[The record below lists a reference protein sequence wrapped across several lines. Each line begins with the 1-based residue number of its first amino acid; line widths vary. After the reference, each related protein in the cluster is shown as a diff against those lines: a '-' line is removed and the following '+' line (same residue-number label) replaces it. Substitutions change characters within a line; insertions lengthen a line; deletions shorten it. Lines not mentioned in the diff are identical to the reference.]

1 MAGQGRRHG
10 RAQAHH
16 RRGRSRS
23 RGCDHHVS
31 RRQREEPGAV
41 VREHQGPSRA
51 SRALQH
57 DRLQPVAVLPDDRR
71 GAGRSSA
78 QSRAGA
84 AEEDGPHHE
93 AQGGAG
99 RDRDLQPE
107 HRDRRGDRHPA
118 IPGAAHV
125 AARRRALSRHRRRGG
140 DAMPGDRPH
149 QCRHLSHDDQRP
161 ARDRRLHVARQ
172 GRHARPRE
180 VVEAGQADADRRRL
194 RHRSAAVPGRGDE
207 LSQRPKANTNIT
219 AASTARRSN
228 CSRATS
234 PACRCRRAPRSSSK
248 VSSIRTRRLPKARSA
263 SSPAI
268 TAGRAAPRPICASRK
283 SASATIRP

>member
-16 RRGRSRS
+16 RRGRPRSRS
-23 RGCDHHVS
+23 RDHHLS
-31 RRQREEPGAV
+31 RGQPEEPGAA
-41 VREHQGPSRA
+41 VREHQGPSRP

-71 GAGRSSA
+71 GADGSSA
-78 QSRAGA
+78 ASRAGA

-93 AQGGAG
+93 AQGGLG

-107 HRDRRGDRHPA
+107 HRDRRRHRHPA
-118 IPGAAHV
+118 ISGAAHV

-149 QCRHLSHDDQRP
+149 QCRHLSHDDQRA
-161 ARDRRLHVARQ
+161 ARDRRLYLARQ

-180 VVEAGQADADRRRL
+180 VVEAGQADADRRGL
-194 RHRSAAVPGRGDE
+194 RHRSAVVPGRGDE
-207 LSQRPKANTNIT
+207 LSENRKRIRILRRHQRRADRVVQERRHRP
-219 AASTARRSN
+219 AAAG
-228 CSRATS
+228 A
-234 PACRCRRAPRSSSK
+234 APRSSSK
-248 VSSIRTRRLPKARSA
+248 VSSIRTKRLPKARSA

-268 TAGRAAPRPICASRK
+268 TDGRAAPRLTCASRK